1 MNILYLTI
9 SNLNLK
15 ESGLY
20 QDLIN
25 GLKKRGHNITIVM
38 ANEARVLNKTIFLKE
53 NNINVLRIKV
63 GNLFGANFIKK
74 GINNIL
80 IEKKFKKG
88 IKNYLKDKKFDL
100 VLYATPPVTFANV
113 IEYLKKEYNCKTYL
127 MLKDI
132 FPQNAID
139 IGLFKDK
146 GIIHKF
152 FRKKE
157 KKLYKLSDFIGCMSK
172 KNIEYLLKN
181 NKEINEEKVE
191 IFPNTINASNLED
204 NTSLGYRKKYG
215 VKDDCILYVF
225 GGNLGKPQGLSFLM
239 KGIKSLENYNK
250 AYFFIVGD
258 GSEKE
263 EIESFASKTK
273 NITFIDRLPKGEYE
287 SLIKE
292 CDVGILSLDYRFTI
306 PNYPSRTLSYM
317 DKRMPILACTDKNT
331 DIKELIEKEAKCG
344 KWCYSND
351 IDSFKKSIE
360 YFYINKESLKDI
372 GLNGRRFL
380 EENFNVKKSITILED
395 HFNEGE
401 KIYV

>member
-15 ESGLY
+15 ERGLY

-25 GLKKRGHNITIVM
+25 GLKEKGHNMTLVM
-38 ANEARVLNKTIFLKE
+38 ANEARVLKKTIFSRE
-53 NNINVLRIKV
+53 DNIDVLRIKV

-88 IKNYLKDKKFDL
+88 IKNYLKYKKFDL
-100 VLYATPPVTFANV
+100 ILYATPPVTFANV
-113 IEYLKKEYNCKTYL
+113 IEYLKKQYNCKTYL

-132 FPQNAID
+132 FPQNAVD

-181 NKEINEEKVE
+181 NKEINEKKVE
-191 IFPNTINASNLED
+191 LFPNTINISNLEE
-204 NTSLGYRKKYG
+204 NIPLGYRKKYG

-239 KGIKSLENYNK
+239 NGIKSMENYNK

-263 EIESFASKTK
+263 DVKNFANKTK
-273 NITFIDRLPKGEYE
+273 NITFIDVLPKEEYE

-317 DKRMPILACTDKNT
+317 DKGMPILACTDKNT
-331 DIKELIEKEAKCG
+331 DIKDLIEKEAKCG

-351 IDSFKKSIE
+351 IDNFKECIE
-360 YFYINKESLKDI
+360 YFYINKEHLKDI
-372 GLNGRRFL
+372 GLNGRIFL
-380 EENFNVKKSITILED
+380 EENFNVKKSISILEN
-395 HFNEGE
+395 HFN
-401 KIYV
+401 

>member
-15 ESGLY
+15 ERGLY

-25 GLKKRGHNITIVM
+25 GLKERGHNITLVM

-63 GNLFGANFIKK
+63 GNLFGVNFIKK

-88 IKNYLKDKKFDL
+88 IKKYLKDKNFDL
-100 VLYATPPVTFANV
+100 ILYATPPVTFANV

-172 KNIEYLLKN
+172 KNMKYLLEN

-191 IFPNTINASNLED
+191 VFPNTINISNLED
-204 NTSLGYRKKYG
+204 NTSLEYRKKYG

-239 KGIKSLENYNK
+239 KGIKSIENYDK

-263 EIESFASKTK
+263 DVKSFASKTK
-273 NITFIDRLPKGEYE
+273 NITFIDRLPKEKYE
-287 SLIKE
+287 NLIKE

-317 DKRMPILACTDKNT
+317 DKGMPILACTDKNT

-351 IDSFKKSIE
+351 IDSFKESIE
-360 YFYINKESLKDI
+360 YFYINKEKLKDI

>member
-15 ESGLY
+15 ERGLY

-25 GLKKRGHNITIVM
+25 GLKEKGHNMTLVM
-38 ANEARVLNKTIFLKE
+38 ANEARVLKKTIFSRE
-53 NNINVLRIKV
+53 DNIDVLRIKV

-88 IKNYLKDKKFDL
+88 IKYYLKDKKFDL
-100 VLYATPPVTFANV
+100 ILYATPPVTFANV
-113 IEYLKKEYNCKTYL
+113 IEYLRKEYNCKTYL

-132 FPQNAID
+132 FPQNAVD

-181 NKEINEEKVE
+181 NKEINEKKVE
-191 IFPNTINASNLED
+191 LFPNTINISNLEE
-204 NTSLGYRKKYG
+204 NIPLGYRKKYG

-239 KGIKSLENYNK
+239 NGIKSMENYNK

-263 EIESFASKTK
+263 EVKNFANKTK
-273 NITFIDRLPKGEYE
+273 NITFIDVLPKEEYE

-317 DKRMPILACTDKNT
+317 DKGMPILACTDKNT
-331 DIKELIEKEAKCG
+331 DIKDLIEKEAKCG

-351 IDSFKKSIE
+351 INAFKESIE
-360 YFYINKESLKDI
+360 YFYINKEHLKDI
-372 GLNGRRFL
+372 GLNGRIFL
-380 EENFNVKKSITILED
+380 EENFNVKKSISILEN
-395 HFNEGE
+395 HFN
-401 KIYV
+401 

>member
-15 ESGLY
+15 ERGLY

-25 GLKKRGHNITIVM
+25 GLKEKGHNMTLVM
-38 ANEARVLNKTIFLKE
+38 ANEARVLKKTIFSRE
-53 NNINVLRIKV
+53 DNIDVLRIKV

-88 IKNYLKDKKFDL
+88 IKNYLKYKKFDL
-100 VLYATPPVTFANV
+100 ILYATPPVTFANV
-113 IEYLKKEYNCKTYL
+113 IEYLKKQYNCKTYL

-132 FPQNAID
+132 FPQNAVD

-181 NKEINEEKVE
+181 NKEINAEKVE
-191 IFPNTINASNLED
+191 LFPNTINISNLEE
-204 NTSLGYRKKYG
+204 NIPLGYRKKYG

-239 KGIKSLENYNK
+239 KGIKSIENYNK

-263 EIESFASKTK
+263 EVKNFANKTK
-273 NITFIDRLPKGEYE
+273 NITFIDVLPKEEYE

-317 DKRMPILACTDKNT
+317 DKGMPILACTDKNT
-331 DIKELIEKEAKCG
+331 DIKDLIEKEAKCG

-351 IDSFKKSIE
+351 INAFKESIE
-360 YFYINKESLKDI
+360 YFYINKEHLKDI
-372 GLNGRRFL
+372 GLNGRIFL
-380 EENFNVKKSITILED
+380 EENFNVKKSISILEN
-395 HFNEGE
+395 HFN
-401 KIYV
+401 

>member
-15 ESGLY
+15 ERGLY

-25 GLKKRGHNITIVM
+25 GLKEKGHNMTLVM
-38 ANEARVLNKTIFLKE
+38 ANEARVLKKTIFSRE
-53 NNINVLRIKV
+53 DNIDVLRIKV

-88 IKNYLKDKKFDL
+88 IKNYLKYKKFDL
-100 VLYATPPVTFANV
+100 ILYATPPVTFANV
-113 IEYLKKEYNCKTYL
+113 IEYLKKQYNCKTYL

-132 FPQNAID
+132 FPQNAVD

-181 NKEINEEKVE
+181 SKEINAEKVE
-191 IFPNTINASNLED
+191 LFPNTINISNLEE
-204 NTSLGYRKKYG
+204 NIPLGYRKKYG

-239 KGIKSLENYNK
+239 KGIKSIENYNK

-263 EIESFASKTK
+263 EVKNFANKTK
-273 NITFIDRLPKGEYE
+273 NITFIDVLPKEEYE

-317 DKRMPILACTDKNT
+317 DKGMPILACTDKNT
-331 DIKELIEKEAKCG
+331 DIKDLIEKEAKCG

-351 IDSFKKSIE
+351 IDSFKECIE
-360 YFYINKESLKDI
+360 YFYINKEHLKDI
-372 GLNGRRFL
+372 GLNGRIFL
-380 EENFNVKKSITILED
+380 EENFNVKKSISILEN
-395 HFNEGE
+395 HFN
-401 KIYV
+401 

>member
-15 ESGLY
+15 ERGLY

-25 GLKKRGHNITIVM
+25 GLKERGHNITLVM

-63 GNLFGANFIKK
+63 GNLFGVNFIKK

-100 VLYATPPVTFANV
+100 ILYATPPVTFANV

-172 KNIEYLLKN
+172 KNMKYLLEN

-191 IFPNTINASNLED
+191 IFPNTINISNLED
-204 NTSLGYRKKYG
+204 NTSLEYRKKYG

-239 KGIKSLENYNK
+239 KGIKSIENYDK

-263 EIESFASKTK
+263 DVKSFASKTK
-273 NITFIDRLPKGEYE
+273 NITFIDRLPKEKYE
-287 SLIKE
+287 NLIKE

-317 DKRMPILACTDKNT
+317 DKGMPILACTDKNT
-331 DIKELIEKEAKCG
+331 DIRELIEKEAKCG

-351 IDSFKKSIE
+351 IDSFKESIE
-360 YFYINKESLKDI
+360 YFYINKEKLKDI

>member
-15 ESGLY
+15 ERGLY

-25 GLKKRGHNITIVM
+25 GLKEKGHNITLVM
-38 ANEARVLNKTIFLKE
+38 ANEARVLKKTIFLRE
-53 NNINVLRIKV
+53 DNIDVLRIKV
-63 GNLFGANFIKK
+63 GNLFGVNFIKK

-88 IKNYLKDKKFDL
+88 IKSYLKDKKFDL
-100 VLYATPPVTFANV
+100 ILYATPPVTFANV
-113 IEYLKKEYNCKTYL
+113 IEYLKKQHNCKTYL

-132 FPQNAID
+132 FPQNAVD

-181 NKEINEEKVE
+181 NKEINEKKVE
-191 IFPNTINASNLED
+191 LFPNTINISNLEE
-204 NTSLGYRKKYG
+204 NIPLGYRKKYG
-215 VKDDCILYVF
+215 IKDDCILYVF

-239 KGIKSLENYNK
+239 KGIKSIENYDK

-263 EIESFASKTK
+263 EVKNFANKTK
-273 NITFIDRLPKGEYE
+273 NITFIDVLPKEEYE

-292 CDVGILSLDYRFTI
+292 CDVGLLSLDYRFTI

-317 DKRMPILACTDKNT
+317 DKGMPILACTDKNT
-331 DIKELIEKEAKCG
+331 DIKDLIEKEAKCG

-351 IDSFKKSIE
+351 IDSFKECIE
-360 YFYINKESLKDI
+360 YFYINKEHLKDI
-372 GLNGRRFL
+372 GLNGRIFL
-380 EENFNVKKSITILED
+380 EENFNVKKSISILEN
-395 HFNEGE
+395 HFN
-401 KIYV
+401 

>member
-15 ESGLY
+15 ERGLY

-25 GLKKRGHNITIVM
+25 GLKEKGHNITLVM
-38 ANEARVLNKTIFLKE
+38 ANEARVLKKTIFSRE
-53 NNINVLRIKV
+53 DNIDVLRIKV

-100 VLYATPPVTFANV
+100 ILYATPPVTFANV

-132 FPQNAID
+132 FPQNAVD

-181 NKEINEEKVE
+181 NKEINEKKVE
-191 IFPNTINASNLED
+191 LFPNTINISNLEE
-204 NTSLGYRKKYG
+204 NIPLGYRKKYG

-239 KGIKSLENYNK
+239 NGIKSMENYNK

-263 EIESFASKTK
+263 EVKNFANKTK
-273 NITFIDRLPKGEYE
+273 NITFIDVLPKEEYE

-317 DKRMPILACTDKNT
+317 DKGMPILACTDKNT
-331 DIKELIEKEAKCG
+331 DIKDLIEKEAKCG

-351 IDSFKKSIE
+351 INAFKESIE
-360 YFYINKESLKDI
+360 YFYINKEHLKDI
-372 GLNGRRFL
+372 GLNGRIFL
-380 EENFNVKKSITILED
+380 EENFNVKKSISILEN
-395 HFNEGE
+395 HFN
-401 KIYV
+401 

>member
-15 ESGLY
+15 ERGLY

-25 GLKKRGHNITIVM
+25 GLKEKGHNITLVM
-38 ANEARVLNKTIFLKE
+38 ANEARVLKKTIFSRE
-53 NNINVLRIKV
+53 DNIDVLRIKV

-80 IEKKFKKG
+80 IEKKFKKV
-88 IKNYLKDKKFDL
+88 IKNYLKYKKFDL
-100 VLYATPPVTFANV
+100 ILYATPPVTFANV
-113 IEYLKKEYNCKTYL
+113 IEYLKKQYNCKTYL

-132 FPQNAID
+132 FPQNAVD

-181 NKEINEEKVE
+181 NKEINEKKVE
-191 IFPNTINASNLED
+191 LFPNTINISNLEE
-204 NTSLGYRKKYG
+204 NIPLGYRKKYG

-239 KGIKSLENYNK
+239 NGIKSMENYNK

-263 EIESFASKTK
+263 DVKNFANKTK
-273 NITFIDRLPKGEYE
+273 NITFIDVLPKEEYE

-317 DKRMPILACTDKNT
+317 DKGMPILACTDKNT
-331 DIKELIEKEAKCG
+331 DIKDLIEKEAKCG

-351 IDSFKKSIE
+351 IDSFKECIE
-360 YFYINKESLKDI
+360 YFYINKEHLKDI
-372 GLNGRRFL
+372 GLNGRIFL
-380 EENFNVKKSITILED
+380 EENFNVKKSISILEN
-395 HFNEGE
+395 HFN
-401 KIYV
+401 

>member
-15 ESGLY
+15 ERGLY

-25 GLKKRGHNITIVM
+25 GLKEKGHNMTLVM
-38 ANEARVLNKTIFLKE
+38 ANEARVLKKTIFSRE
-53 NNINVLRIKV
+53 DNIDVLRIKV

-88 IKNYLKDKKFDL
+88 IKYYLKDKKFDL
-100 VLYATPPVTFANV
+100 ILYATPPVTFANV
-113 IEYLKKEYNCKTYL
+113 IEYLKKQYNCKTYL

-132 FPQNAID
+132 FPQNAVD

-181 NKEINEEKVE
+181 NKEINEKKVE
-191 IFPNTINASNLED
+191 LFPNTINISNLEE
-204 NTSLGYRKKYG
+204 NIPLGYRKKYG

-239 KGIKSLENYNK
+239 KGIKSIENYNK

-263 EIESFASKTK
+263 EVKNFANKTK
-273 NITFIDRLPKGEYE
+273 NITFIDVLPKEEYE

-317 DKRMPILACTDKNT
+317 DKGMPILACTDKNT
-331 DIKELIEKEAKCG
+331 DIKDLIEKEAKCG

-351 IDSFKKSIE
+351 ISAFKESIE
-360 YFYINKESLKDI
+360 YFYINKEHLKDI
-372 GLNGRRFL
+372 GLNGRIFL
-380 EENFNVKKSITILED
+380 EENFNVKKSISILEN
-395 HFNEGE
+395 HFN
-401 KIYV
+401 